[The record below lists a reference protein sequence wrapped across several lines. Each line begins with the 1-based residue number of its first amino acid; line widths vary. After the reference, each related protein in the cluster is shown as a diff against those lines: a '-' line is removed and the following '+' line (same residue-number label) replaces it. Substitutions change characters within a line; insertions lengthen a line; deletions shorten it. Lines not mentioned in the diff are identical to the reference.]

1 MNSLL
6 KNLFI
11 SFIGIFL
18 LISILLLVI
27 LWNFSNNIPDYK
39 FLKNYKPPVSSK
51 VYAGDGN
58 LVADFSKEKRI
69 FVPYRSI
76 PKNVINAFLSAEDK
90 NFFSHPGV
98 DAKGVL
104 RATINNFKNIMTSK
118 RLEGASTITQQV
130 AKNFLLTNEVSLNRK
145 LKEAILAF
153 RIERALTK
161 ERILELYLNQIYLGS
176 GAYGVAAASLEY
188 FDKSIKE
195 LDYAEAALLALDD
208 AGLDIGNMEAFYCG
222 NLGQANAMVGQR
234 ILQEIGQTGIPVVN
248 CSNACATGAT
258 AFREAW
264 TSIKAGLYDVVLA
277 VGVEQMGTGLLGGAG
292 GGVGIPKEGLL
303 GSGTMPAVFA
313 EAGMEHARQ
322 YGTTFEQFAKISV
335 KNHHHSTMNPK
346 ARYQIETPLDEV
358 MNAEMI
364 SYPNT
369 KLMCSVNVDG
379 AAAAV
384 LVSEKKAKELG
395 MQRAVRIKA
404 SVMTSDPYQER
415 DLVMPDVNSCTRKAA
430 AEAYEMAGLNSEDID
445 LVELHDCFATAEML
459 HYENLGLCG
468 DGEAGRLI
476 DEGEVELGG
485 RIPVNVSGGLLSKG
499 HPLGATGIAN
509 IYEVCTHLRGEA
521 GARQVEN
528 AKIGMT
534 HVIGLGSACGIHIL
548 EKV

>member
-1 MNSLL
+1 MS
-6 KNLFI
+6 
-11 SFIGIFL
+11 
-18 LISILLLVI
+18 
-27 LWNFSNNIPDYK
+27 D
-39 FLKNYKPPVSSK
+39 
-51 VYAGDGN
+51 VYV
-58 LVADFSKEKRI
+58 L
-69 FVPYRSI
+69 
-76 PKNVINAFLSAEDK
+76 
-90 NFFSHPGV
+90 GV
-98 DAKGVL
+98 DMIKFG
-104 RATINNFKNIMTSK
+104 RFP
-118 RLEGASTITQQV
+118 
-130 AKNFLLTNEVSLNRK
+130 
-145 LKEAILAF
+145 
-153 RIERALTK
+153 ERTVPD
-161 ERILELYLNQIYLGS
+161 LG
-176 GAYGVAAASLEY
+176 
-188 FDKSIKE
+188 
-195 LDYAEAALLALDD
+195 AEAALLALDD
-208 AGLDIGNMEAFYCG
+208 AGLTIENMEAFYCG

-277 VGVEQMGTGLLGGAG
+277 VGVEQMGTGLLGGSGAG
-292 GGVGIPKEGLL
+292 KGIPKEGLL

-313 EAGMEHARQ
+313 EAGMEHSRQ

-395 MQRAVRIKA
+395 MSRSVRVKA
-404 SVMTSDPYQER
+404 SVLTSDPYQER

-430 AEAYEMAGLNSEDID
+430 KEAYEMAGLGAEDID

-459 HYENLGLCG
+459 HYENLGLCKDG
-468 DGEAGRLI
+468 DAGRMI
-476 DEGEVELGG
+476 DEGDVELGG
-485 RIPVNVSGGLLSKG
+485 KVPVNVSGGLLSKG

-521 GARQVEN
+521 GERQVEG
-528 AKIGMT
+528 AKIGLT

-548 EKV
+548 EKA

>member
-1 MNSLL
+1 MS
-6 KNLFI
+6 
-11 SFIGIFL
+11 
-18 LISILLLVI
+18 
-27 LWNFSNNIPDYK
+27 D
-39 FLKNYKPPVSSK
+39 
-51 VYAGDGN
+51 VYV
-58 LVADFSKEKRI
+58 L
-69 FVPYRSI
+69 
-76 PKNVINAFLSAEDK
+76 
-90 NFFSHPGV
+90 GV
-98 DAKGVL
+98 DMIKFG
-104 RATINNFKNIMTSK
+104 RFP
-118 RLEGASTITQQV
+118 
-130 AKNFLLTNEVSLNRK
+130 
-145 LKEAILAF
+145 
-153 RIERALTK
+153 ERTVPD
-161 ERILELYLNQIYLGS
+161 LG
-176 GAYGVAAASLEY
+176 
-188 FDKSIKE
+188 
-195 LDYAEAALLALDD
+195 AEAALLALDD
-208 AGLDIGNMEAFYCG
+208 AGLTIENMEAFYCG

-264 TSIKAGLYDVVLA
+264 TSVKAGLYDVVLA

-292 GGVGIPKEGLL
+292 GGKGIPKEGLL

-346 ARYQIETPLDEV
+346 ARYQIETPLEEV

-395 MQRAVRIKA
+395 MGRAVRVKA
-404 SVMTSDPYQER
+404 SVLTSDPYQER

-430 AEAYEMAGLNSEDID
+430 KEAYEMAGLGADDID

-459 HYENLGLCG
+459 HYENLGLCE

-485 RIPVNVSGGLLSKG
+485 RVPVNVSGGLLSKG

-521 GARQVEN
+521 GERQVEG
-528 AKIGMT
+528 AKIGLT

-548 EKV
+548 EKA